1 MRSRL
6 LVMAIGVASVV
17 AGAIAGCGIDDVGSL
32 VLGVDASVDTKPVLP
47 PSGDGSITDG
57 GGAEDSAD
65 ADAQGPITCAQ
76 SLCAARGGRCADAGN
91 ECIIECTDAG
101 TSCQGTIACPPGVG
115 CRVVCAADD
124 TCAQKVD
131 CTQAT
136 ACNVVCS
143 GKHTC
148 AGVACA
154 GKTSAVSCTGMDSCQ
169 TGAIT
174 CTATDSCRISCTG
187 GGMKNCNDAVTCTS
201 ASCSVVCNKDACPTG
216 VTAHATD
223 ASIQCGMNACAGG
236 ANCYAQY
243 CKLACQSGSC
253 NSQLCC
259 DGGTCLLD
267 GGANT
272 CP

>member
-1 MRSRL
+1 MRVL
-6 LVMAIGVASVV
+6 CVTVGVASVV
-17 AGAIAGCGIDDVGSL
+17 AGMIAGCGIDDVGTF
-32 VLGVDASVDTKPVLP
+32 VLGTDASIDARPVLP
-47 PSGDGSITDG
+47 PGSDGSVVTDG
-57 GGAEDSAD
+57 GSDATTD
-65 ADAQGPITCAQ
+65 ADAPVGLACAD

-91 ECIIECTDAG
+91 DCIIECTDAG
-101 TSCQGTIACPPGVG
+101 TSCTGTIACPPGIG
-115 CRVVCAADD
+115 CRVICAADD
-124 TCAQKVD
+124 SCAQKVD

-136 ACNVVCS
+136 ACDVVCS

-148 AGVACA
+148 NGVACA
-154 GKTSAVSCTGMDSCQ
+154 GKTCAVSCTGMDSCQ

-174 CTATDSCRISCTG
+174 CTAADSCAIACTG

-216 VTAHATD
+216 VTENALD
-223 ASIQCGMNACAGG
+223 ASIICGDNACAGG

-243 CKLACQSGSC
+243 CKLACHSGSC
-253 NSQLCC
+253 ANQLCC

-267 GGANT
+267 GGANI